1 MTGPLRR
8 IVSALTRVSSR
19 PNRAAARSL
28 NPAMPGLMIAYVSE
42 TRICPCTCA
51 HADRRFTPF
60 QQRLEVVR
68 MATFSGS
75 LNSFDIRVDRL
86 RHALAAHLVYLLR
99 PSEPRTA
106 QRTSR
111 YIAFRGLRLHTAI
124 LEREH
129 HQESLGAS
137 LHPFLCFGRPEICGA
152 VSQRRERWMGY
163 RRTTNVV
170 EVAHAGAITAADG
183 RLGVA
188 KSIVSRRLLRLQN
201 RYCRLRLMKLSVS
214 LAPVSRRNA
223 PGSA

>member
-1 MTGPLRR
+1 MC
-8 IVSALTRVSSR
+8 SC
-19 PNRAAARSL
+19 RS
-28 NPAMPGLMIAYVSE
+28 
-42 TRICPCTCA
+42 T
-51 HADRRFTPF
+51 FTPF

-75 LNSFDIRVDRL
+75 SNSFDIRVDRL
-86 RHALAAHLVYLLR
+86 RHALEGASCLSSSALR
-99 PSEPRTA
+99 APRTA

-152 VSQRRERWMGY
+152 VSPRRERWMDIEEL
-163 RRTTNVV
+163 RTFV

-201 RYCRLRLMKLSVS
+201 RYCRLRLMKLSAS